1 MNIED
6 LQSIMIDSYQVGY
19 MEAIKSYEPSQDSIR
34 LREVKKWL
42 KMMKIDLKRFN
53 ILVQKILSNHFV
65 KVKGKNSPLYFSKTE
80 IKQALSV
87 ANVSRILA
95 RDKVK
100 SVINDNVAL
109 RCSLHWLI
117 LLRS

>member
-53 ILVQKILSNHFV
+53 ILVQKDIIKPFR
-65 KVKGKNSPLYFSKTE
+65 KGQGKNSPLYFSKRKLSRLFQLLMLAEYLQE
-80 IKQALSV
+80 IKLNQ
-87 ANVSRILA
+87 
-95 RDKVK
+95 
-100 SVINDNVAL
+100 
-109 RCSLHWLI
+109 
-117 LLRS
+117 

>member
-65 KVKGKNSPLYFSKTE
+65 KVKERTHLFTFQKRKLSRLFQLLMLAEYLQE
-80 IKQALSV
+80 IKLNQ
-87 ANVSRILA
+87 
-95 RDKVK
+95 
-100 SVINDNVAL
+100 
-109 RCSLHWLI
+109 
-117 LLRS
+117 

>member
-6 LQSIMIDSYQVGY
+6 LQSTMIDSYQVGY

-53 ILVQKILSNHFV
+53 ILVQKDIIKPFR
-65 KVKGKNSPLYFSKTE
+65 KGQGKNSPLYFSKTE

-109 RCSLHWLI
+109 RCSLH
-117 LLRS
+117 

>member
-42 KMMKIDLKRFN
+42 KWPNKWKRIF
-53 ILVQKILSNHFV
+53 
-65 KVKGKNSPLYFSKTE
+65 
-80 IKQALSV
+80 
-87 ANVSRILA
+87 
-95 RDKVK
+95 
-100 SVINDNVAL
+100 
-109 RCSLHWLI
+109 
-117 LLRS
+117 